1 MHGVNP
7 VCPAPAAH
15 SSLDRLEGSTLA
27 GDDNV
32 HRRIVQPGAGMR
44 LHVSTALAT
53 APILA
58 LLAALPAG
66 AEQPSTGPSWT
77 GPYAGAAIAGGYL
90 STDQY
95 SPPQLTY
102 PGYAAAS
109 YSGWHPYAAVHAGAD
124 LQLGSNVLGLRLQ
137 HAVTSSSGDTFMKVD
152 EMISS
157 NAVALTSLSAR
168 AGHLFRPDLL
178 GYVNAGIVAGQFNY
192 ASVDERW
199 GLVDDSLDATRIGL
213 SIGAG
218 VELRLAD
225 GVSLFTEYTHV
236 RFQTGSSTFDYGD
249 AYPSN
254 WTYEYTHSLGTVQAG
269 VNLRF

>member
-1 MHGVNP
+1 M
-7 VCPAPAAH
+7 
-15 SSLDRLEGSTLA
+15 
-27 GDDNV
+27 
-32 HRRIVQPGAGMR
+32 RI
-44 LHVSTALAT
+44 HVSTALAA

-66 AEQPSTGPSWT
+66 AEEPTGPSWT
-77 GPYAGAAIAGGYL
+77 GAYVGAALSAGYL

-95 SPPQLTY
+95 SPPQLEYVGY
-102 PGYAAAS
+102 PAAS

-124 LQLGSNVLGLRLQ
+124 LQLGNNVLGLRLQ
-137 HAVTSSSGDTFMKVD
+137 HAVTSSDGDSFMKVD
-152 EMISS
+152 ELVSS

-199 GLVDDSLDATRIGL
+199 GQVDDSLDATRIGL

-249 AYPSN
+249 GFVSN